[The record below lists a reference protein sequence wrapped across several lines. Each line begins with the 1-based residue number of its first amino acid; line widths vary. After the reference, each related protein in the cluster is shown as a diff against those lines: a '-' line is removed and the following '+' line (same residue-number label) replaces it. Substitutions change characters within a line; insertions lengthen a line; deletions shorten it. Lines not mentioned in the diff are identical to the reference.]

1 MKDVRKMPKYKCRK
15 EVHALKI
22 VEIVYDV
29 NVAYREKR
37 ESDGSAMLISD
48 EFAPVRVSYE
58 FIKANDPKPGGYY
71 VVYDGGYKSF
81 SPAYA
86 FESAYTKLFD

>member
-1 MKDVRKMPKYKCRK
+1 
-15 EVHALKI
+15 
-22 VEIVYDV
+22 
-29 NVAYREKR
+29 
-37 ESDGSAMLISD
+37 MLISD

>member
-1 MKDVRKMPKYKCRK
+1 MKDAKMPKYKCHK
-15 EVHALKI
+15 EVHAFKI
-22 VEIVYDV
+22 VEI
-29 NVAYREKR
+29 R